1 MRIKKFFNNN
11 SGLVELGDGKE
22 AIVFGK
28 GIGFNQ
34 KKNQKIDSK
43 KIQKIFYLENG
54 NEKDSFYHLL
64 QNIPID
70 IVSTVFDIIENAQ
83 KHYNFKVYDSIY
95 LTLSEHI
102 YESYKLIVGNK
113 YKENKIPN
121 FKERYPTE
129 YKLSAEALRIIEH
142 NLHVK
147 FPESEVKSIALHFIN
162 SKDFSS
168 NEIQDIPPCK
178 LVDTRKIVSVILNVL
193 DSNNIYRTV
202 SNTNSFNR
210 FMVHLEYLVDRIR
223 HPCESSASLDGR
235 IKEDL
240 TAIYPRSSK
249 IAQEIFN
256 ALKTETNYKPSEAEI
271 TYFIIHIHRIIDQKG
286 NCKTEETI

>member
-168 NEIQDIPPCK
+168 NEIQDIPP
-178 LVDTRKIVSVILNVL
+178 L
-193 DSNNIYRTV
+193 
-202 SNTNSFNR
+202 
-210 FMVHLEYLVDRIR
+210 
-223 HPCESSASLDGR
+223 
-235 IKEDL
+235 
-240 TAIYPRSSK
+240 
-249 IAQEIFN
+249 
-256 ALKTETNYKPSEAEI
+256 
-271 TYFIIHIHRIIDQKG
+271 
-286 NCKTEETI
+286 